1 MKVLLIGAAAA
12 VALAGAASAQD
23 HHRGPMAADT
33 DGDSRL
39 NQAEFIAAAMARFD
53 ASDAN
58 RDSVISTDEVQ
69 AAVRARRAEGRERI
83 FAALDSDSDGV
94 ISRAEF
100 DARAEGRGERG
111 EGFRRGGHHR
121 RFGGR
126 GGPGGRGGFEADGVT
141 RAEAETRATAMFDRM
156 DANDDGYLSPEDRQ
170 GRRWGLRGA
179 ASE

>member
-12 VALAGAASAQD
+12 VAFAGAASAQD
-23 HHRGPMAADT
+23 HRRGPMAADT

-39 NQAEFIAAAMARFD
+39 SQAEFVASALARFD
-53 ASDAN
+53 ANDAN
-58 RDSVISTDEVQ
+58 RDGLISADEVQ
-69 AAVRARRAEGRERI
+69 VAMQARRSEGRNRI
-83 FAALDSDSDGV
+83 FAALDSDSDGM

-111 EGFRRGGHHR
+111 ERFRRGGHHR

-126 GGPGGRGGFEADGVT
+126 GGRGGFEADGVT

-156 DANDDGYLSPEDRQ
+156 DANDDGFLSPEDRE
-170 GRRWGLRGA
+170 GRRWGRRGA

>member
-12 VALAGAASAQD
+12 VAFAGAASAQD
-23 HHRGPMAADT
+23 HRRGPMAADT

-39 NQAEFIAAAMARFD
+39 SQAEFVASALARFD
-53 ASDAN
+53 ANDAN
-58 RDSVISTDEVQ
+58 RDGLISAEEVQ
-69 AAVRARRAEGRERI
+69 AAMQARRSEGRNRI
-83 FAALDSDSDGV
+83 FAALDSDSDGM

-100 DARAEGRGERG
+100 DARAGGRGERG

-121 RFGGR
+121 RF
-126 GGPGGRGGFEADGVT
+126 GGRGGFEADGVT

-156 DANDDGYLSPEDRQ
+156 DANDDGFLSPEDRE
-170 GRRWGLRGA
+170 GRRWGRRGA

>member
-12 VALAGAASAQD
+12 VAFAGAASAQD
-23 HHRGPMAADT
+23 HRRGPMAADT

-39 NQAEFIAAAMARFD
+39 SQAEFVASALARFD
-53 ASDAN
+53 AHDAN
-58 RDSVISTDEVQ
+58 RDGLISADEVQ
-69 AAVRARRAEGRERI
+69 AAMQARRSEGRNRI
-83 FAALDSDSDGV
+83 FAALDSDSDGM

-121 RFGGR
+121 RL
-126 GGPGGRGGFEADGVT
+126 GGRGGFEADGVT
-141 RAEAETRATAMFDRM
+141 RAEAETRAAAMFDRM
-156 DANDDGYLSPEDRQ
+156 DANDDGFLSPEDRE
-170 GRRWGLRGA
+170 GRRWGRRGA